1 MSHDQEEDDKTTTIK
16 MAYTFAA
23 FVVLGIFLIILANI
37 IG

>member
-1 MSHDQEEDDKTTTIK
+1 MSHDHDEDDRTTTIK

-23 FVVLGIFLIILANI
+23 FAVLCVFLIILANA